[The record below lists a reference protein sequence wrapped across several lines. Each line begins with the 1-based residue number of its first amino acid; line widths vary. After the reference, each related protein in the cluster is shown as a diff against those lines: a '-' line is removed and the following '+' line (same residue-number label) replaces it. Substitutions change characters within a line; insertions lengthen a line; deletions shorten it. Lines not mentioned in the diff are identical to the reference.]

1 MSVTDII
8 QVLLTFLFLLLQNIL
23 PLCPVVPAVL
33 QLLLLDTRCGSTA
46 AVQSPIFVS
55 LIFVYLCGD
64 VLLQG
69 VLTGAPVF
77 SLQQE
82 VSVVAEEEMQLD
94 GGPSP
99 PPVQYEGPAFP
110 PEASCGLPAQDQ
122 APVLGPSQQRDPLEE
137 RLVEW

>member
-1 MSVTDII
+1 MSHS
-8 QVLLTFLFLLLQNIL
+8 
-23 PLCPVVPAVL
+23 
-33 QLLLLDTRCGSTA
+33 STA
-46 AVQSPIFVS
+46 AVTGTDETSSLIFVS

-69 VLTGAPVF
+69 ALIGAPVF

-82 VSVVAEEEMQLD
+82 EVSAVAEEEMQLD

-110 PEASCGLPAQDQ
+110 PEASCGLPAQDH
-122 APVLGPSQQRDPLEE
+122 APVLGPSQQKDPLEE